1 MEIKSLIKET
11 GEEIALQLREKS
23 NWEFWGL
30 SPNFE
35 HCKLLN
41 FTRLKCLPV
50 RNALAYFNEE
60 KLYDN
65 DVKAGIATSISRSPR
80 SPF

>member
-1 MEIKSLIKET
+1 MGIESLMKET
-11 GEEIALQLREKS
+11 GEEIALQLWGKL

-30 SPNFE
+30 SPI
-35 HCKLLN
+35 LN
-41 FTRLKCLPV
+41 TLRYSTLQVWKCLPL

-60 KLYDN
+60 KLHDN